1 MKPTHWK
8 RLSVVVAGIV
18 LSVLFLWLA
27 LRQVDV
33 AGLQTAFSS
42 LRYLSIFFCAVFLAA
57 GVMMRSLRWGILAGC
72 SWKEQV
78 HFFRASTLGVFSNL
92 IFPIRAGEVV
102 RVFTLAKLAGSSLS
116 IPMASAL
123 LDRFA
128 DLFMLLSG
136 AVVVYWLSPMGS
148 ILGGWLSSMF
158 MAGGA
163 VIVLVIL
170 YAKSSGFGEALVTS
184 FLKRSLRRW
193 PVRAD
198 IFVTEFRSDLNHLLK
213 GGISLRLVSIVIL
226 IMLSDYAAFT
236 ALLHAFRIQIS
247 PAAPLVL
254 WVFLAAGSALP
265 SAPGYV
271 GVYQVA
277 AVWALSF
284 FAVPASVAVALATLL
299 QLTILVVSFFMA
311 GPGAWSMCRRALNT
325 SLE

>member
-1 MKPTHWK
+1 MHWK

-27 LRQVDV
+27 FCQVDV

-57 GVMMRSLRWGILAGC
+57 GVMMRSLRWGTIAGC
-72 SWKEQV
+72 AWNEQT

-102 RVFTLAKLAGSSLS
+102 RVFTLAKLTGTSLS
-116 IPMASAL
+116 APMASAL

-128 DLFMLLSG
+128 DLFMLFSG
-136 AVVVYWLSPMGS
+136 SVVVYWLSPIGS
-148 ILGGWLSSMF
+148 IIGGWLSSIF
-158 MAGGA
+158 IAGGA
-163 VIVLVIL
+163 VIALVTL
-170 YAKSSGFGEALVTS
+170 YAKSSGFGEELLTS
-184 FLKRSLRRW
+184 LLKRSLRRW
-193 PVRAD
+193 PVRPD
-198 IFVTEFRSDLNHLLK
+198 LFMTEFRSELNQLFKGWFSLK
-213 GGISLRLVSIVIL
+213 LVSIVII
-226 IMLSDYAAFT
+226 IMLLDYASFK
-236 ALLHAFRIQIS
+236 ALMHAFQLELS
-247 PAAPLVL
+247 PIAPLVL

-277 AVWALSF
+277 AVLALSF
-284 FAVPASVAVALATLL
+284 FAVPASVAVALATTL
-299 QLTILVVSFFMA
+299 QLTILVVSVLMA

-325 SLE
+325 SL